1 MGKTYSLGLR
11 ERVVRAIDEGMS
23 KMEAHRLYR
32 LSRSTLD
39 EWLDLRE
46 QTGAPVPLPRRAPLK
61 ERVLS
66 GEVFG
71 EFARRHAGHKL
82 GQLAQAWE
90 QEHGQ
95 RLSEMSFSRA
105 LRRVGNVAPK
115 GLTRKKR
122 VGVTAS
128 AARTSAPSS

>member
-1 MGKTYSLGLR
+1 MGKTYSLDLR
-11 ERVVRAIDEGMS
+11 ERVVSAIDAGMS
-23 KMEAHRLYR
+23 KMEAHRVYR
-32 LSRSTLD
+32 VSRSTLD

-46 QTGAPVPLPRRAPLK
+46 QTGGLVPLPRRAPVK

-66 GEVFG
+66 GEVFA

-82 GQLAQAWE
+82 GQMAQAWE
-90 QEHGQ
+90 QEQGQ

-105 LRRVGNVAPK
+105 LRCVGNVAPK

-128 AARTSAPSS
+128 VVKTSASSS

>member
-1 MGKTYSLGLR
+1 
-11 ERVVRAIDEGMS
+11 MS
-23 KMEAHRLYR
+23 KMEAHRVYR
-32 LSRSTLD
+32 VSRSTLD

-46 QTGAPVPLPRRAPLK
+46 QTGSLEPLPRRAPLK

-71 EFARRHAGHKL
+71 EFARRQAGKTL
-82 GQLAQAWE
+82 GQMALAWE
-90 QEHGQ
+90 HEQGQ
-95 RLSEMSFSRA
+95 QLSEMSFSRA

-128 AARTSAPSS
+128 DVRPSVPCS